1 MMRVVTIE
9 NTDQYAIVS
18 CGGGV
23 AYIMSRKRDAM
34 SFSVQGDDA
43 SFFFKTYK
51 GLLRGWCTPR
61 SVYYDL
67 SKNQMLALLFNEYE
81 HVAEM
86 DITRVERLQ

>member
-1 MMRVVTIE
+1 MSVVTIE
-9 NTDQYAIVS
+9 NTDKYVIVS

-23 AYIMSRKRDAM
+23 AYIMRRKRDAM
-34 SFSVQGDDA
+34 SFAIQGDDA

-51 GLLRGWCTPR
+51 ELLRAWCTPS

-67 SKNQMLALLFNEYE
+67 SKNHMLALLFSQYE

-86 DITRVERLQ
+86 DVACVERLQ